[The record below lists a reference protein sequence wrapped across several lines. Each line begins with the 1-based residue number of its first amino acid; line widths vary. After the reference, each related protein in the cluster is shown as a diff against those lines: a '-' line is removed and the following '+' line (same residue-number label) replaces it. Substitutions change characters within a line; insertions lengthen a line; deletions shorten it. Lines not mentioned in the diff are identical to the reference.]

1 MLSGDSGSGV
11 DGIETVPPAPEV
23 SDPEL
28 AALVDRVE
36 SAVAELA
43 GRASVSWT
51 NADRRAVIQR
61 METLTRS
68 VTAYS
73 HTWLNELISQHGLDV
88 HPGSVPSSVAWMLR
102 ITPRAA
108 GARVRLAAE
117 LGDRTSFSG
126 DVLRALLP
134 HTAAALRAGL
144 FDAKHVQ
151 MIREFFRHLPSR
163 TDPQTRDLAEE
174 QLVGLASTRRPDDF
188 APLVAHLDSIL
199 NPDGDHDDDDDD
211 ENGKPKRRKRRDA
224 YFYLGEQGA
233 DGMSE
238 GKFCVDSELRAYLE
252 ALFSKAAKPGM
263 YNPADGKPVTD
274 DGEGDTNGGGKTGS
288 GGAATDGSWPDHPA
302 AEQDSP
308 TPDGASE
315 ADGPPQPDT
324 EPDDES
330 PVDERTAEEWPDDA
344 GLWDDS
350 LWDGGL
356 RDSGECSGDGGCGD
370 GIECGCDTEP
380 EGATSHNSADRS
392 DDIDD
397 TAGPGGTGGSDAD
410 AASDTDARPDAQ
422 SAEAQGEAAAA
433 ARKAAAQR
441 DLRTQNERQH
451 DALKLALRQTLAS
464 GTLGTHR
471 GLPVTAIVTM
481 SLKDLEAGCGYAMT
495 ATGSRVSIRD
505 AIRMASHAHHYL
517 TIFDDHGR
525 ALYLGRSKRIASADQ
540 RIVLIARDR
549 GCSFPSCT
557 RPATWSQAHHMTE
570 WIDGGYT
577 DIDSLTFGC
586 DMHHALVGTGPGKWA
601 TTKAGAHHQYPGR
614 TLWHPPPEMDPRRRG
629 LINHAHH
636 PEEVLYPPDHHGDAG
651 DEEPRQPA

>member
-1 MLSGDSGSGV
+1 MLSGDGGSGV

-28 AALVDRVE
+28 AGLVEAVE

-43 GRASVSWT
+43 GQGSVAWS

-61 METLTRS
+61 METVSRS

-88 HPGSVPSSVAWMLR
+88 YPGSVPCSVAWMLR
-102 ITPRAA
+102 TTPRAA

-117 LGDRTSFSG
+117 LGDRTALSG
-126 DVLRALLP
+126 EVLPPLLP
-134 HTAAALRAGL
+134 HTAAAVRAGL
-144 FDAKHVQ
+144 LDAKHVQ
-151 MIREFFRHLPSR
+151 MIREFFRHLPSSVA
-163 TDPQTRDLAEE
+163 PQTRDRAEQ

-199 NPDGDHDDDDDD
+199 DPDGDFD
-211 ENGKPKRRKRRDA
+211 ENEDEDEDKNANPRPRKRDA
-224 YFYLGEQGA
+224 FFYLGEQGS

-252 ALFSKAAKPGM
+252 ALFSKAAKPGVN
-263 YNPADGKPVTD
+263 NPAD
-274 DGEGDTNGGGKTGS
+274 
-288 GGAATDGSWPDHPA
+288 
-302 AEQDSP
+302 P
-308 TPDGASE
+308 TSIVHED
-315 ADGPPQPDT
+315 
-324 EPDDES
+324 EPDDDK
-330 PVDERTAEEWPDDA
+330 DEAGSDDNGGNGSATTPTPEPFPGDAGSSHA
-344 GLWDDS
+344 GLWDETNY
-350 LWDGGL
+350 
-356 RDSGECSGDGGCGD
+356 RSGDDRGGDDRGEGEYTDSSDCGCGTTLHSTP
-370 GIECGCDTEP
+370 DTNDDA
-380 EGATSHNSADRS
+380 GS
-392 DDIDD
+392 DS
-397 TAGPGGTGGSDAD
+397 TAEPGGQADAD
-410 AASDTDARPDAQ
+410 ASDTAARD
-422 SAEAQGEAAAA
+422 AAA
-433 ARKAAAQR
+433 ARDR
-441 DLRTQNERQH
+441 RTQNERRH
-451 DALKLALRQTLAS
+451 DALKMALRHTLAS

-481 SLKDLEAGCGYAMT
+481 TLKDLDAGCGYAMT

-517 TIFDDHGR
+517 TIFDDNGR

-557 RPATWSQAHHMTE
+557 RPATWCQAHHLDDWVE
-570 WIDGGYT
+570 GGPT

-601 TTKAGAHHQYPGR
+601 TTKTTAGHRYPGR
-614 TLWHPPPEMDPRRRG
+614 TLWHPPTGMDPTRRG

-636 PEEVLYPPDHHGDAG
+636 PEEVLYPPDQHNYTGDTG